1 METSRRDGTVIARRN
16 TGQVFNVGSG
26 ACAFASEGTASERRF
41 LSGARMRARKLI
53 RVFVFTVA
61 SLASAASVA
70 DSKSAPYGV
79 ITVADAAPIKLSS
92 TAMPQ
97 SLRSPSF
104 NSHLEFSPQAELTYS
119 GPVSLMA
126 PPRSDGQTVAI
137 PAQVVAERS
146 PADSLLLALLGI
158 SLIAYQLF
166 RKHRLLRPQPFSL

>member
-1 METSRRDGTVIARRN
+1 MRAKMMIRFFVLTIA
-16 TGQVFNVGSG
+16 S
-26 ACAFASEGTASERRF
+26 FAS
-41 LSGARMRARKLI
+41 
-53 RVFVFTVA
+53 VA
-61 SLASAASVA
+61 SLAE
-70 DSKSAPYGV
+70 SKSASYGV
-79 ITVADAAPIKLSS
+79 ITVADAAPIKFRS

-97 SLRSPSF
+97 SLRSPNF

-158 SLIAYQLF
+158 TLIAYQLF